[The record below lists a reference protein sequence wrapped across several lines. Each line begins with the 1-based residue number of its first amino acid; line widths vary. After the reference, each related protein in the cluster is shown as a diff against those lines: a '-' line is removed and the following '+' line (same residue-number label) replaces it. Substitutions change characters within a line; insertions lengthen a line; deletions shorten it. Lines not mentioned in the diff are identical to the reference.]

1 MKMLRSPRSN
11 DSSSRP
17 LTNRRRNAF
26 CLVLCSPLLVV
37 VILIAN
43 RRLIGEDGIAS
54 TGASVTAED
63 APIDFIRDIRPI
75 LSNNCFQCHGPDSS
89 TREADLRLDTRE
101 GALGGGDRDALIVP
115 GQPDESELL
124 RRVSSDDP
132 DERMPPADSEY
143 GQLSAEEIDLV
154 RRWIVQ
160 GADWEEHWA
169 FITPV
174 RPDLPDV
181 GDSSWP
187 VNGIDHFTFARMQEH
202 RLEPAREADKET
214 LIRRVTYD
222 LTGLPP
228 SLQQIDEFLTDDS
241 PDAYER
247 LVDRL
252 LDSPHYG
259 EHMTRYWLDAVRYGD
274 THGLHLDNIRSLWPY
289 RDWLI
294 NAFNSNQPFD
304 QMTIEQI
311 AGDLL
316 PEATVQQ
323 RVATGFNRCNV
334 TTSEGG
340 SIPEE
345 FYVRYT
351 VDRVE
356 TMSTVYMGLTM
367 GCAVCHDHKFDPFSQ
382 KEFYGLFAFYNS
394 FNENPMDGNAL
405 LPPPIMEVPTDEQRQ
420 QRADLQTRIADVNEK
435 IRTQLA
441 AVEYTDPHA
450 ETDATELEPQ
460 EFVWIEDELPAG
472 AQPQQTGHPWK
483 YVTAPEPVHAGQ
495 KAHQRT
501 GDGLVQHFFTG
512 ANPPL
517 RVGQGDVLFTYVYL
531 DPENPPQEIMLQWN
545 DGSWEHRAYWG
556 ENVIPWGQDGQA
568 SRALGGEL
576 PQTGEWVRLEVEAS
590 KVGLGPGAMVNG
602 WAFTQHGGTVYWDT
616 SGIVTRTPQAGQTF
630 ESQRLWELAI
640 GQAADLPQPVKDA
653 IKVVPEERNDDQKRV
668 LREHFLEY
676 VYAQTKQAFAEL
688 HAERTAIEGE
698 LNALNAA
705 IPKTMIT
712 EELPEPKQA
721 FVLTRGEYE
730 LKAEPV
736 ERHLPSVFPPLPE
749 GAPVNRLGLAQ
760 WLVDPA
766 HPLTARVTVN
776 RWWQRYF
783 GTGIVKTAEDF
794 GIQGDPPSHP
804 HLLDW
809 LAVEFQESGWN
820 VKEFQK
826 LIVMSATYRQSS
838 KFSPEK
844 LAADPQN
851 RLLARGPRFRLEAE
865 MIRDTALFVSGLL
878 NPDIGGPSVKPFQPS
893 GLWKAVGYS
902 GSNTVNFAQ
911 DDGEKLYRRSLYTFW
926 KRTSHPPSMAIFD
939 APSRESCTVRRERTN
954 TPLQALALMNDKQ
967 FVEAARHFAQRIL
980 REGGQT
986 DQDRLAF
993 GYRSISARRPNAREI
1008 GILQN
1013 VLDRQREGFSAD
1025 PQAASDFVD
1034 SATTLLQPDHLE
1046 RDRSHDPELAAW
1058 TMVANL
1064 LLNLDVTVTKE

>member
-1 MKMLRSPRSN
+1 MTVKTRSLTTVFQPVSTHFRRGALCVIAGLVSLLNGFPRA
-11 DSSSRP
+11 DDV
-17 LTNRRRNAF
+17 AH
-26 CLVLCSPLLVV
+26 
-37 VILIAN
+37 
-43 RRLIGEDGIAS
+43 GEDG
-54 TGASVTAED
+54 VTASNE
-63 APIDFIRDIRPI
+63 AVVAEGEKVDFIRDIRPI
-75 LSNNCFQCHGPDSS
+75 LSNNCFQCHGPDSN
-89 TREADLRLDTRE
+89 TREADLRLDAKA
-101 GALGGGDRDALIVP
+101 GVFGGDDREPVIVP
-115 GQPDESELL
+115 GEPEQSELL
-124 RRVSSDDP
+124 RRVSADDP
-132 DERMPPADSEY
+132 DEQMPPADSEY
-143 GQLSAEEIDLV
+143 QRLSPDQIDLI
-154 RRWIVQ
+154 RRWIAQ
-160 GADWEEHWA
+160 GAEWEEHWA
-169 FITPV
+169 FITPE
-174 RPDLPDV
+174 RPDFPDIANA
-181 GDSSWP
+181 DWP
-187 VNGIDHFTFARMQEH
+187 INGIDYFVLARMGRH
-202 RLEPAREADKET
+202 GFEPSEEADKET

-228 SLQQIDEFLTDDS
+228 SLEEVDAFLADDS

-294 NAFNSNQPFD
+294 NAFNTNRPFD

-316 PEATVQQ
+316 PEATLEQ

-356 TMSTVYMGLTM
+356 TMSTVYMGLTL
-367 GCAVCHDHKFDPFSQ
+367 GCAVCHDHKFDPVSQ
-382 KEFYGLFAFYNS
+382 KELYGLFAFYNS

-405 LPPPIMEVPTDEQRQ
+405 LPPPVIEVPTDEQVQ
-420 QRADLQTRIADVNEK
+420 QRSELQTRLAGVNEK

-441 AVEYTDPHA
+441 AIEYTDPNA
-450 ETDATELEPQ
+450 EATPESLEPE
-460 EFVWIEDELPAG
+460 EFVWIDDELPAG
-472 AQPQQTGHPWK
+472 AQAQQSGHPWE
-483 YVTAPEPVHAGQ
+483 YVAAPEPVNTGE
-495 KAHQRT
+495 KAHKRT

-517 RVGQGDVLFTYVYL
+517 RIGQGDVLFTYVYL

-568 SRALGGEL
+568 SRALGGDL
-576 PQTGEWVRLEVEAS
+576 PPAGEWVRLEVEAA
-590 KVGLGPGAMVNG
+590 KVGLEPGAMVNG

-616 SGIVTRTPQAGQTF
+616 AGIVTRTPQAGQTF
-630 ESQRLWELAI
+630 DSQRVWELAV
-640 GQAADLPQPVKDA
+640 GEAADLPQPVKDA
-653 IKVVPEERNDDQKRV
+653 IKVAPAERNDDQKRA
-668 LREHFLEY
+668 LREYFLEN
-676 VYAQTKQAFAEL
+676 VHAETKQAFAEL
-688 HAERTAIEGE
+688 HAERSNIESE
-698 LNALNAA
+698 LNAVNAA
-705 IPKTMIT
+705 IPKSMIT
-712 EELPEPKQA
+712 EELPEPKPA
-721 FVLTRGEYE
+721 FVLNRGEYDN
-730 LKAEPV
+730 KGEPV
-736 ERHLPSVFPPLPE
+736 ERHLPSVLPPLPE
-749 GAPVNRLGLAQ
+749 GAPLNRLGLAR

-783 GTGIVKTAEDF
+783 GTGLVKTAEDF

-804 HLLDW
+804 ELLDW

-838 KFSPEK
+838 KITPEK
-844 LAADPQN
+844 LAADPEN
-851 RLLARGPRFRLEAE
+851 RLLARGPRFRMEAE

-878 NPDIGGPSVKPFQPS
+878 KPDIGGPSVKPFQPA

-902 GSNTVNFAQ
+902 GSNTVSFSQ
-911 DDGEKLYRRSLYTFW
+911 DDGPKLYRRSMYTFW

-980 REGGQT
+980 RQGGKT
-986 DQDRLAF
+986 DQERLVFA
-993 GYRSISARRPNAREI
+993 YRSVSARHPDARQLE
-1008 GILQN
+1008 ILQT
-1013 VLDRQREGFSAD
+1013 VLDRQREDFAGNPA
-1025 PQAASDFVD
+1025 AASEFID
-1034 SATTLLQPDHLE
+1034 SATTLLEPDHLD
-1046 RDRSHDPELAAW
+1046 RDRTDDPELAAW